1 MHADAAVLLG
11 NGIKIILQQNIL
23 RRDIRKDQ
31 INLGL
36 ITAGPAAHNST
47 DNLQHRRDPR
57 AASDHA
63 EVAHHVRRVHEST
76 LGPAETDRLA
86 DGERGDV
93 LRDVALRV
101 GLDEEVEVAGL
112 VVAGDRSVGSYD
124 LLGGPVGL
132 RAGSADG
139 DVLADG
145 EAEDGVWRGEL
156 EAVAGAWE
164 VRR

>member
-1 MHADAAVLLG
+1 MHANTAILLS
-11 NGIKIILQQNIL
+11 NSIKIILEQNVL
-23 RRDIRKDQ
+23 RRDVGKDEV
-31 INLGL
+31 NLCL
-36 ITAGPAAHNST
+36 ITTGPTAHNGT
-47 DNLQHRRDPR
+47 NDLQHRRDPR

-63 EVAHHVRRVHEST
+63 EVADHVGRVHKRA
-76 LGPAETDRLA
+76 LRPAETDRLA
-86 DGERGDV
+86 DGQAGDV
-93 LRDVALRV
+93 LRDVSLRV

-156 EAVAGAWE
+156 EAVAG
-164 VRR
+164 R